1 MNQLF
6 HKLFVIGFLL
16 IALCGCETKHFKSIA
31 EKEDS
36 RFLAAQQLIKEGQ
49 YDAALSA
56 FLKVIAKRDSA
67 PESHLEAGQLYLS
80 VYNDPILAIY
90 HFRQYV
96 MILPDSPQVKTVFQM
111 IETAKKAFL
120 RQLPGNLLSDNPAVQ
135 ANFVQTLQQIRDEN
149 TSLKAQVA
157 DLQQR
162 LKQSQSSSS
171 SQRTTS
177 RAPYG
182 LPKNMS
188 ETSVRNHV
196 EAKYVV
202 EAGDTLSRISEKV
215 YGTPHRWKDIFQAN
229 RNVLPSP
236 SSLKIGKQLVIPRR

>member
-1 MNQLF
+1 MNQFL
-6 HKLFVIGFLL
+6 HRLFVIGLLL
-16 IALCGCETKHFKSIA
+16 IALCGCETKHFKSVA

-36 RFLAAQQLIKEGQ
+36 RFLDAQQLIKEGQ
-49 YDAALSA
+49 YEAALST
-56 FLKVIAKRDSA
+56 FLKVIATRDSA

-149 TSLKAQVA
+149 TSLKAQVT

-162 LKQSQSSSS
+162 LKQSQAAA
-171 SQRTTS
+171 QKTTY